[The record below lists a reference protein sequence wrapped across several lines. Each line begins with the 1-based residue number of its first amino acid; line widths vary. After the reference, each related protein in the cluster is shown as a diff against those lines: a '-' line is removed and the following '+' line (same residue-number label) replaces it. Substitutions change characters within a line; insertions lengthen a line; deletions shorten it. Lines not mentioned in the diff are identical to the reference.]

1 MAKIK
6 NDEEFFAVI
15 DSLAMSGA
23 KIETLEA
30 QREEAK
36 VALLAE
42 WSAKITE
49 VKKPHE
55 AEFKRAKSYALDHR
69 RNRLLAVQDLL
80 NVV

>member
-42 WSAKITE
+42 
-49 VKKPHE
+49 
-55 AEFKRAKSYALDHR
+55 
-69 RNRLLAVQDLL
+69 
-80 NVV
+80 